1 MKKKLISESSPFL
14 ITMLSLENPGWRNG
28 IPKSTGKH
36 IKSPS
41 HRNKIYYQFRNS
53 NHMPSPP
60 NARHHWLQDT
70 TSPPSNQSICNQENN
85 NSLIQA
91 SLSPSQ
97 KDIMVNSTSE
107 AA

>member
-1 MKKKLISESSPFL
+1 MKKKSISKSSPFL
-14 ITMLSLENPGWRNG
+14 IMMLSLENPGWKNG
-28 IPKSTGKH
+28 ILKSTGKT

-41 HRNKIYYQFRNS
+41 HQNKIHYQFRNS
-53 NHMPSPP
+53 NHTPSPL

-70 TSPPSNQSICNQENN
+70 TSPPSNQSTCSQENN

-91 SLSPSQ
+91 LLLPSQ
-97 KDIMVNSTSE
+97 KDIMVNFTSE